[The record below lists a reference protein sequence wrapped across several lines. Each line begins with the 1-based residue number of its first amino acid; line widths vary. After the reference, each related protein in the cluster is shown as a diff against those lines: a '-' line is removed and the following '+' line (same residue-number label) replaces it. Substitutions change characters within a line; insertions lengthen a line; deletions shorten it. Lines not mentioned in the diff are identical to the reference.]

1 MKSLDRAIEA
11 IHWLD
16 DLAARDT
23 LLTRLFPLAKLAALF
38 LYLGFLTSLERG
50 ALLSGLLMLLPLP
63 VLYRAGKIPFR
74 SAFRQALPAVLLLA
88 GLGLVNLLYVQAPP
102 VPVGPFRIGAGPPPS
117 WSWY

>member
-50 ALLSGLLMLLPLP
+50 ALLSGLL
-63 VLYRAGKIPFR
+63 II
-74 SAFRQALPAVLLLA
+74 ALNP
-88 GLGLVNLLYVQAPP
+88 
-102 VPVGPFRIGAGPPPS
+102 
-117 WSWY
+117 